1 MNARTPSTTPMPP
14 LGEIARSALVAPT
27 LKVLYFP
34 TTKVACTTIKWMLAE
49 AEGSLNLDVIPR
61 LLAANLHRSQT
72 IHNRHVSGLQKLTEL
87 PYDDAL
93 QILQSPEWIRVAALR
108 DPIAR
113 AYSAWENRIFMRAP
127 GRTDRGFELSPDV
140 VTDGR
145 INITASFATYSQA
158 LIEHPDAFM
167 RDAHFVPQS
176 RVIRPDFVKFD
187 MLVRVDQPGGIDR
200 IASLFRERSGKDIQ
214 PKRHNESIGVPLER
228 ACDAATAQRLMVV
241 YASDYDT
248 FGFERRQF
256 PATVEPYML
265 SASETQLVTLVRQS
279 VERVTSVSRAA
290 QRKMSARYGV
300 RQVRKAFFR
309 KISFGRM
316 YNTPRGIHW

>member
-1 MNARTPSTTPMPP
+1 MINPNAVGRST
-14 LGEIARSALVAPT
+14 LVAPR
-27 LKVLYFP
+27 LKIMYTP

-72 IHNRHVSGLQKLTEL
+72 IHNRHVSGLQKLNEL
-87 PYDDAL
+87 PEH
-93 QILQSPEWIRVAALR
+93 QIEEILSSSDWVRLSALR

-113 AYSAWENRIFMRAP
+113 SYSAWENRIFMRAP
-127 GRTDRGFELSPDV
+127 GRTEGGFELSPDV
-140 VTDGR
+140 VEDGC
-145 INITASFATYSQA
+145 INMTASFALFSRA
-158 LIEHPDAFM
+158 LQEHTQAFM
-167 RDAHFVPQS
+167 RDHHFVPQS
-176 RVIRPDFVKFD
+176 QVVRRDAVNYD
-187 MLVRVDQPGGIDR
+187 MVVRVDEPGGVDT
-200 IASLFRERSGKDIQ
+200 IAALFRERSGKDIQ
-214 PKRHNESIGVPLER
+214 PKRHNESIGVPLDR
-228 ACDAATAQRLMVV
+228 ACDAATAQRLMAV

-256 PATVEPYML
+256 PSTVEPYVL

-290 QRKMSARYGV
+290 QSRMSARYGV
-300 RQVRKAFFR
+300 RQIRKAFFR

>member
-1 MNARTPSTTPMPP
+1 MINPNSVGRST
-14 LGEIARSALVAPT
+14 LVAPR
-27 LKVLYFP
+27 LKVMYTP

-61 LLAANLHRSQT
+61 LLAANMHRSQT
-72 IHNRHVSGLQKLTEL
+72 IHNRHVSGLQKLNEL
-87 PYDDAL
+87 PEH
-93 QILQSPEWIRVAALR
+93 QIEEILSSSDWVRIAALR

-113 AYSAWENRIFMRAP
+113 SYSAWENRIFMRAP
-127 GRTDRGFELSPDV
+127 GRTEGGFELSPDV
-140 VTDGR
+140 VEDGC
-145 INITASFATYSQA
+145 INMTASFALFSQA
-158 LIEHPDAFM
+158 LQEHTQAFM
-167 RDAHFVPQS
+167 RDHHFVPQS
-176 RVIRPDFVKFD
+176 QVVRRDAVNYD
-187 MLVRVDQPGGIDR
+187 MVVRVDEPGGVDT
-200 IASLFRERSGKDIQ
+200 IAALFRERSGKDIQ
-214 PKRHNESIGVPLER
+214 PRRHNESIGVPLDR
-228 ACDAATAQRLMVV
+228 ACDAATAQRLMAV

-256 PATVEPYML
+256 PSTVEPYVL

>member
-1 MNARTPSTTPMPP
+1 MINPNAVGRST
-14 LGEIARSALVAPT
+14 LVAPR
-27 LKVLYFP
+27 LKVMYTP

-61 LLAANLHRSQT
+61 LLAANMHRSQT
-72 IHNRHVSGLQKLTEL
+72 IHNRHVSGLQKLNEL
-87 PYDDAL
+87 PEH
-93 QILQSPEWIRVAALR
+93 QIEEILSSSDWVRLAALR

-113 AYSAWENRIFMRAP
+113 SYSAWENRIFMRAP
-127 GRTDRGFELSPDV
+127 GRTDGGFELSPDV
-140 VTDGR
+140 VEDGC
-145 INITASFATYSQA
+145 INMTASFALFSQA
-158 LIEHPDAFM
+158 VQEHTQAFM
-167 RDAHFVPQS
+167 RDHHFVPQS
-176 RVIRPDFVKFD
+176 QVVRRDAVNYD
-187 MLVRVDQPGGIDR
+187 MVVRVDEPGGVDT
-200 IASLFRERSGKDIQ
+200 IAALFRERSGKDIQ
-214 PKRHNESIGVPLER
+214 PKRHNESIGVPLDR
-228 ACDAATAQRLMVV
+228 ACDAATAQRLMAV

-256 PATVEPYML
+256 PSTVEPYVL

>member
-1 MNARTPSTTPMPP
+1 MTKLDATGRPTHHAVGRST
-14 LGEIARSALVAPT
+14 LVAPR
-27 LKVLYFP
+27 LKVMYTP

-72 IHNRHVSGLQKLTEL
+72 IHNRHVSGLQKLNEL
-87 PYDDAL
+87 PEH
-93 QILQSPEWIRVAALR
+93 QIEEILSSSDWVRLAALR
-108 DPIAR
+108 DPVAR
-113 AYSAWENRIFMRAP
+113 SYSAWENRIFMRAP
-127 GRTDRGFELSPDV
+127 GRTEGGFELSPDV
-140 VTDGR
+140 LEDGC
-145 INITASFATYSQA
+145 INMTASFALFTQA
-158 LIEHPDAFM
+158 LQQHTQAFM
-167 RDAHFVPQS
+167 RDHHFVPQS
-176 RVIRPDFVKFD
+176 QVVRRDAVNYD
-187 MLVRVDQPGGIDR
+187 MVVRVDEPGGVDT
-200 IASLFRERSGKDIQ
+200 IAALFRERSGKDIQ
-214 PKRHNESIGVPLER
+214 PRRHNESIGVPLDR
-228 ACDAATAQRLMVV
+228 ACDAATAQRLMAV
-241 YASDYDT
+241 YASDYEA
-248 FGFERRQF
+248 FGFERREF
-256 PATVEPYML
+256 PTTVDTYVL